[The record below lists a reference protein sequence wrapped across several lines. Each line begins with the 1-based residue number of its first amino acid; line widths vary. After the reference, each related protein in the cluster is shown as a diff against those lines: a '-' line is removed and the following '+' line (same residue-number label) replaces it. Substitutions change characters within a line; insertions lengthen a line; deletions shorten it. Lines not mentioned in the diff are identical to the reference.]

1 MQIKDLEDEL
11 TKSRHRQ
18 DQLTKELQLKDER
31 VAALEQELTTVRT
44 ATQSR
49 MQLAS
54 RTEITQLEL
63 LLDDEL
69 AKVGSSYEST
79 GMTDGA
85 CVSTGI

>member
-11 TKSRHRQ
+11 TKSRHLQ

-31 VAALEQELTTVRT
+31 VAALEQELTTVKT

-69 AKVGSSYEST
+69 AKVAQ
-79 GMTDGA
+79 MKA
-85 CVSTGI
+85 LA